1 MADFG
6 HKLNKG
12 FGKQA
17 THPLPIFL
25 ELIPQGIAKVM
36 SCLKL
41 KLEIYRP
48 FLRSS

>member
-6 HKLNKG
+6 HKLDKG

-36 SCLKL
+36 SCFKAEVGDL
-41 KLEIYRP
+41 
-48 FLRSS
+48 